1 MEERFVI
8 IDTSS
13 ILFGIA
19 NRKDVF
25 DIARAR
31 LPGYQMIVSRGVI
44 REIRGISQNRGRR
57 GASAGA
63 ALEAIKY
70 KKVHVDNNSTDV
82 DDWILSKAIGYPGS
96 VVITNDTAL
105 AKRLRSNSVETRKLT
120 RDGSLR

>member
-13 ILFGIA
+13 ILFGMS

-25 DIARAR
+25 DIARAH
-31 LPGYQMIVSRGVI
+31 LPGYQMLISKGVI
-44 REIRGISQNRGRR
+44 RELRGISQNMGRR
-57 GASAGA
+57 GAGAKA

-70 KKVHVDNNSTDV
+70 KKVHVDNNTTDV

-96 VVITNDTAL
+96 VVITNDTGL
-105 AKRLRSNSVETRKLT
+105 SKRLRSNSVEMRKLT
-120 RDGSLR
+120 KDGSLR